1 MKLLTEVMRPYFDEK
16 VEKDFLGV
24 ISRKD
29 TPITVVSNEWERVTD
44 PNRLSKKYEFNDHA
58 DYANF
63 LMEILS
69 YENANDHFAKIIC
82 EYPQI
87 VIEVYTHD
95 VNDVTERDLEYARS
109 SDLIRQDI
117 EYYYQ
122 RENDEF

>member
-24 ISRKD
+24 LSGQG

-58 DYANF
+58 EYANF

-69 YENANDHFAKIIC
+69 YEHESDHFGKIIC

-95 VNDVTERDLEYARS
+95 VNDVTERDLEYARTA
-109 SDLIRQDI
+109 DLIRQDVS
-117 EYYYQ
+117 YYK
-122 RENDEF
+122 RGNDEF